1 MDEKIQFVVDDEVVD
16 EVNVSESTNDLSE
29 PEAGDNGIGMKI
41 LAGGAAAV
49 GVAAGLAWK
58 KFSPTVKTKAKEL
71 KINRLKK
78 RNEHLANKQLAI
90 QTKLNQM
97 QTASEE
103 AEEK

>member
-49 GVAAGLAWK
+49 GVAAGLAWR
-58 KFSPTVKTKAKEL
+58 KFGPTVKTKAKEL
-71 KINRLKK
+71 KIKRLTKK
-78 RNEHLANKQLAI
+78 NEHLANKQLSI

-97 QTASEE
+97 QASEE